1 MQLLRQ
7 PARSIIVSVLV
18 LVSMLLASCG
28 SSQQTASSGTQPVTL
43 TWLMWSA
50 STQEVQA
57 WQYDASLVTKKY
69 PWIHVKFETTTFSN
83 YWTKL
88 ESEAASGS
96 LPDII
101 SLQSQHTPGFASSFR
116 PLSSFIKQNNFDI
129 SAFNPVI
136 LKGLTYQGDLR
147 ALPYDFGPLVIFYN
161 KTLFQQHHIPFPSNN
176 WTYAQFLQDAQQ
188 LTQGNTYGY
197 IDTPGIDAFLPF
209 ALSSGAQYLTTNG
222 DLNLKN
228 NAALAD
234 AFQDYAK
241 PVYQYHVSPTVSVA
255 EASNISFMW
264 QAGNI
269 GMVVDGPWDLIN
281 AKANAK
287 FPFGIAPIPAL
298 SQGQTTVVAGSGFG
312 ISTTCQYPDD
322 AWKAISV
329 LTGPDAEQYL
339 AANGRAFAARTA
351 QQQYWYK
358 NAVPGA
364 ETTLNYAL
372 AHSVPEITTD
382 NWNEASTLFTQYG
395 VKVFSGQQSAAS
407 ALADI
412 QDQASSS

>member
-1 MQLLRQ
+1 MLLRQ
-7 PARSIIVSVLV
+7 PARSVIVSALV
-18 LVSMLLASCG
+18 LVGMLLASCG
-28 SSQQTASSGTQPVTL
+28 SSQQTAASGTQPVTL

-88 ESEAASGS
+88 ESEAASGTM
-96 LPDII
+96 PDII

-129 SAFNPVI
+129 SSFNPVI

-147 ALPYDFGPLVIFYN
+147 ALPYDFGPLVVFYN
-161 KTLFQQHHIPFPSNN
+161 KTLFQQRHIPYPSNN

-197 IDTPGIDAFLPF
+197 IDNPSIDSFLPF
-209 ALSSGAQYLTTNG
+209 ALSSGAQYLTSDGN
-222 DLNLKN
+222 LNLKN
-228 NAALAD
+228 NAQLAD
-234 AFQDYAK
+234 AFQNYAK

-255 EASNISFMW
+255 EQSNVSFMW

-281 AKANAK
+281 AKSNAK
-287 FPFGIAPIPAL
+287 FPFGIAPIPAQP
-298 SQGQTTVVAGSGFG
+298 QGQTTVVAGSGFG

-339 AANGRAFAARTA
+339 ASTGRAFAARTA

-364 ETTLNYAL
+364 DTTLNYAL
-372 AHSVPEITTD
+372 AHSVPEVTTD
-382 NWNEASTLFTQYG
+382 NWNEAGTLFTQYG
-395 VKVFSGQQSAAS
+395 VKVLSGQQSAAS

>member
-1 MQLLRQ
+1 MQLKQ
-7 PARSIIVSVLV
+7 PARSAFVSVLV
-18 LVSMLLASCG
+18 LVSVLLASCG
-28 SSQQTASSGTQPVTL
+28 SSQQASSGGNQPVTL

-88 ESEAASGS
+88 ESEAASGT

-116 PLSSFIKQNNFDI
+116 PLGSFIKQNNFDI
-129 SAFNPVI
+129 SAFNSVI

-147 ALPYDFGPLVIFYN
+147 ALPYDFGPLVVFYN
-161 KTLFQQHHIPFPSNN
+161 KTLFQQHHIPFPTNS

-188 LTQGNTYGY
+188 LTQGNNYGY
-197 IDTPGIDAFLPF
+197 IDNPSIDAFLPF
-209 ALSSGAQYLTTNG
+209 ALSSGAQYLTSDG
-222 DLNLKN
+222 KLNLKN

-234 AFQDYAK
+234 AFQNYAK
-241 PVYQYHVSPTVSVA
+241 PVYQYHVSPAVSVT
-255 EASNISFMW
+255 EASNTSFMW
-264 QAGNI
+264 ASGNI
-269 GMVVDGPWDLIN
+269 GMLIDGPWDLIN
-281 AKANAK
+281 FKASAK
-287 FPFGIAPIPAL
+287 FPFGIAPIPAQP
-298 SQGQTTVVAGSGFG
+298 QGETSIVAGSGFG

-339 AANGRAFAARTA
+339 ASNGRAFAARTA

-364 ETTLNYAL
+364 DTTLNYAL
-372 AHSVPEITTD
+372 GHSVPEVTTS

-395 VKVFSGQQSAAS
+395 VKVLSGQQSAAS

>member
-1 MQLLRQ
+1 
-7 PARSIIVSVLV
+7 
-18 LVSMLLASCG
+18 MLLASCG

-57 WQYDASLVTKKY
+57 WQYDAALVTKKY
-69 PWIHVKFETTTFSN
+69 PWIHVKFETTTFNN

-88 ESEAASGS
+88 ESEAASGTM
-96 LPDII
+96 PDII

-161 KTLFQQHHIPFPSNN
+161 KTLFQQRHIPYPTNN

-188 LTQGNTYGY
+188 LTQGNNYGY
-197 IDTPGIDAFLPF
+197 IDNPGIDSFLPF
-209 ALSSGAQYLTTNG
+209 ALSSGAQYLTSNG
-222 DLNLKN
+222 NLNFKN
-228 NAALAD
+228 NAQLAD
-234 AFQDYAK
+234 AFQNYAK
-241 PVYQYHVSPTVSVA
+241 PVYQYHVSPSVSVA
-255 EASNISFMW
+255 EAPNVPFIWTS
-264 QAGNI
+264 GNI
-269 GMVVDGPWDLIN
+269 GMLVDGPWDLIN
-281 AKANAK
+281 YKSSAK
-287 FPFGIAPIPAL
+287 FPFGIAPIPAQP
-298 SQGQTTVVAGSGFG
+298 QGETSIVAGSGFG

-364 ETTLNYAL
+364 DTTLNYAL
-372 AHSVPEITTD
+372 AHSVPEVTTD

-395 VKVFSGQQSAAS
+395 VKVLSGQQSAAS

>member
-1 MQLLRQ
+1 MLLRQ
-7 PARSIIVSVLV
+7 PVRSVIISALV
-18 LVSMLLASCG
+18 LISMLFASCG
-28 SSQQTASSGTQPVTL
+28 SSQQTAASGTQPVTL

-69 PWIHVKFETTTFSN
+69 PWIHIKFETTTFNN

-88 ESEAASGS
+88 ESEAASGT

-101 SLQSQHTPGFASSFR
+101 SLQSQHTTGFASSFR

-147 ALPYDFGPLVIFYN
+147 ALPYDFGPLVVFYN
-161 KTLFQQHHIPFPSNN
+161 KTLFQQHHVPFPTND

-197 IDTPGIDAFLPF
+197 IDSPSIDSFLPF
-209 ALSSGAQYLTTNG
+209 ALSSGAQYLTSDGN
-222 DLNLKN
+222 LNFKN
-228 NAALAD
+228 NAQLAD
-234 AFQDYAK
+234 AFQNYAK
-241 PVYQYHVSPTVSVA
+241 PAYQYHVSPVVSVA
-255 EASNISFMW
+255 EAPNTSFMW
-264 QAGNI
+264 AAGNI
-269 GMVVDGPWDLIN
+269 GMLVGGPWSLIN
-281 AKANAK
+281 FKASAK
-287 FPFGIAPIPAL
+287 FPFGIAPIP
-298 SQGQTTVVAGSGFG
+298 SQPQGETSVVAGSGFG
-312 ISTTCQYPDD
+312 ISTTCQHPDD

-339 AANGRAFAARTA
+339 ASSGRAFAARTA

-364 ETTLNYAL
+364 DTTLNYAL
-372 AHSVPEITTD
+372 AHSVPEVTTS

-395 VKVFSGQQSAAS
+395 VKVLSGQQSAAS
-407 ALADI
+407 ALANI